1 MFTKSILILKKG
13 VRGRRV
19 WKPKIKKGKKK
30 KGREREERESIIKGE
45 IRK

>member
-13 VRGRRV
+13 ARGRRV

-30 KGREREERESIIKGE
+30 KNEGRERGK
-45 IRK
+45 RKHNKRGN

>member
-30 KGREREERESIIKGE
+30 KMKGE
-45 IRK
+45 RGKRKHNKRGN